1 MRGMEKVTGEW
12 ALLVLAFNIR
22 KIVRKFTRLTQGI
35 GKHWILMRLGVSIQ
49 RRIVFEKVMDRLL
62 VQDGGNASSL
72 K

>member
-12 ALLVLAFNIR
+12 TLLILAFNIR